1 MLPRVKACSERNATR
16 NAAPRQAR
24 REDQPQSMAKPEQA
38 PRSAT
43 IRWCS
48 MMHFVYCTPLAF
60 SRFH

>member
-43 IRWCS
+43 IRWFSTMCPA
-48 MMHFVYCTPLAF
+48 CRTLLAF